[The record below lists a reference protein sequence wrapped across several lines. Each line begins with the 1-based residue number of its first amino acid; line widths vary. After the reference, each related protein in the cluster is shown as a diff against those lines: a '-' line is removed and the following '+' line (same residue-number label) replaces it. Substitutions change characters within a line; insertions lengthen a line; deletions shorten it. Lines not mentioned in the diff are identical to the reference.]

1 MTLVSSVK
9 MLLILFSPS
18 MNKIDF
24 LKEIPN
30 DSALETLTSVENWIF
45 KNKKSIEFDLE
56 KYGAILFSGLPI
68 TNASEFDRFVS
79 SFQYEA
85 FTYEDSLSNAVRINK
100 TDKVFTANEAPKE
113 IEIFL
118 HHEMAQTPTYPKN
131 IFFFCKSA
139 SSAGGQT
146 PLCRSDKLYE
156 EILKEDPAL
165 INKFI
170 EHGVIY
176 HSTMSN
182 GDELVSGQGRSWQ
195 KTLGVFSKD
204 EAESKLRNL
213 GYSWNW
219 IEGDNLS
226 VTTRAFEAI
235 KELKDGKKSF
245 FNQVL
250 AASLGWKKNSED
262 DVTPVRFGNG
272 KEISLSSIQLISE
285 FADNS
290 TLLRHW
296 KDRDILLIDNY
307 RVMHGR
313 KPFEGDI
320 KREVLVSL
328 SA

>member
-1 MTLVSSVK
+1 
-9 MLLILFSPS
+9 
-18 MNKIDF
+18 
-24 LKEIPN
+24 
-30 DSALETLTSVENWIF
+30 
-45 KNKKSIEFDLE
+45 
-56 KYGAILFSGLPI
+56 
-68 TNASEFDRFVS
+68 
-79 SFQYEA
+79 
-85 FTYEDSLSNAVRINK
+85 
-100 TDKVFTANEAPKE
+100 
-113 IEIFL
+113 
-118 HHEMAQTPTYPKN
+118 
-131 IFFFCKSA
+131 
-139 SSAGGQT
+139 
-146 PLCRSDKLYE
+146 
-156 EILKEDPAL
+156 
-165 INKFI
+165 
-170 EHGVIY
+170 
-176 HSTMSN
+176 MSN